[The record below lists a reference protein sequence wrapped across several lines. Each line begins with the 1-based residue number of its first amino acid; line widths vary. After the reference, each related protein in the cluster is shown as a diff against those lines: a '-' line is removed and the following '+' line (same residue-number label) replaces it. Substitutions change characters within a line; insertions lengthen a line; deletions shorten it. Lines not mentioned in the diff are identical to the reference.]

1 MQLTQAAASNSLCIG
16 YLYFTFVCNR
26 TMPNISRYPFDLD
39 HVVLQNHHQ
48 GDDMQHCSGS
58 QDNCAPPHEKRGHNQ
73 YRNDF
78 CKPYIRSDCLH
89 SFPWQDSQWPAIVPS
104 EERRGKVC
112 HRRNKRC
119 CEKRVARVLQPSS
132 SREISDD
139 KTVRDGLIG
148 SR

>member
-1 MQLTQAAASNSLCIG
+1 MQLIGAAASNLLCIG

-26 TMPNISRYPFDLD
+26 TMPIILRYPFDLD
-39 HVVLQNHHQ
+39 HLVPQKHHQ
-48 GDDMQHCSGS
+48 GDNMQPCSDS

-78 CKPYIRSDCLH
+78 CKPCIRNDCLH

-104 EERRGKVC
+104 EERREEVC
-112 HRRNKRC
+112 RRRNKQY
-119 CEKRVARVLQPSS
+119 CEKHVARVLQPSS
-132 SREISDD
+132 SKEISGDR
-139 KTVRDGLIG
+139 TVRDGLIE